1 MEPQTHWSW
10 VRISAWMVLRM
21 ECRLLAPAPHPRPTT
36 APPLPPAPPLESWFP
51 EILFLLDSLKDLSA
65 GSLLFLNSEH
75 LAQEKRLHLR
85 KWKMFLLG
93 ILALS
98 PLINISLLALSW
110 KKAQAK
116 CARSLL
122 THLCCGGRRLSTWT
136 QLCIADLPVLTH
148 LLPTFLFVP
157 ALPLVS

>member
-10 VRISAWMVLRM
+10 VRVGARMVLRM
-21 ECRLLAPAPHPRPTT
+21 ECRLLAPSPYPRPPNH
-36 APPLPPAPPLESWFP
+36 AAPAPPPESLFP

-65 GSLLFLNSEH
+65 GSLLFLNPGH

-85 KWKMFLLG
+85 KRKMFLLG

-98 PLINISLLALSW
+98 PPINISLLALSW